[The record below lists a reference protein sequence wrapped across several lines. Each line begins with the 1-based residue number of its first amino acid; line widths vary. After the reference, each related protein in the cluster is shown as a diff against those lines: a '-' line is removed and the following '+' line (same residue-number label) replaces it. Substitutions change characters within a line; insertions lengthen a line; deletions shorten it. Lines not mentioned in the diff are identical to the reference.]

1 MTKQIEQPIKY
12 GKNDVEIISKR
23 KLFNGFFQMVEYQ
36 FRHRL
41 LAGGWSKEIRREVFE
56 RGHAGVVLPY
66 DPKTDSVVLIEQI
79 RLPAIETSETP
90 WLLEAVAGMIEQN
103 ESPEEVIRREAVE
116 EAGLVIGRTEK
127 VLSYLSSPG
136 GTTERMHVFIGE
148 ADSSQAKGVHGLAS
162 ENEDIRVHVVSRV
175 QAYQWVE
182 DGTIDNAATV
192 IAIQW
197 LQLHYQKLHE
207 KWMKSF

>member
-41 LAGGWSKEIRREVFE
+41 FAGGWSKEIRREVFE

-127 VLSYLSSPG
+127 ALSYLSSPG

-148 ADSSQAKGVHGLAS
+148 VDSSQAKGVHGLAS

>member
-41 LAGGWSKEIRREVFE
+41 FAGGWSKEIRREVFE

-66 DPKTDSVVLIEQI
+66 DPKADSVVLIEQI

-90 WLLEAVAGMIEQN
+90 WLLEAIAGMIEQN
-103 ESPEEVIRREAVE
+103 ESPEEVIRREAIE
-116 EAGLVIGRTEK
+116 EAGLIIGRTEK
-127 VLSYLSSPG
+127 ALSYLSSPG

-162 ENEDIRVHVVSRV
+162 ENEDIRVHVVSRE

>member
-1 MTKQIEQPIKY
+1 MTKQIKQPIKY

-41 LAGGWSKEIRREVFE
+41 FAGGWSKEICREVFE

-66 DPKTDSVVLIEQI
+66 DPKTDTVVLIEQI

-90 WLLEAVAGMIEQN
+90 WLLEAVAGMIEPN
-103 ESPEEVIRREAVE
+103 ESPEEVIRREAIE
-116 EAGLVIGRTEK
+116 EAGLIIGRTEK
-127 VLSYLSSPG
+127 AVSYLSSPG

-148 ADSSQAKGVHGLAS
+148 VDSSQAKGGHGLAS
-162 ENEDIRVHVVSRV
+162 ENEDICVHVVSRE

-197 LQLHYQKLHE
+197 LQLNQQKLYE
-207 KWMKSF
+207 KWMKQF

>member
-41 LAGGWSKEIRREVFE
+41 FAGGWSKEIRREVFE

-66 DPKTDSVVLIEQI
+66 DPKADSVVLIEQI

-90 WLLEAVAGMIEQN
+90 WLLEAIAGMIEQN
-103 ESPEEVIRREAVE
+103 ESPEEVIRREAIE
-116 EAGLVIGRTEK
+116 EAGLIIGRTEK
-127 VLSYLSSPG
+127 ALSYLSSPG

-162 ENEDIRVHVVSRV
+162 ENEDIRVHVVSRE

-182 DGTIDNAATV
+182 DGTVDNAATV

>member
-41 LAGGWSKEIRREVFE
+41 FAGEWSKEIRREVFE

-66 DPKTDSVVLIEQI
+66 DPKTNSVVLIEQI

-90 WLLEAVAGMIEQN
+90 WLLEAVAGMIEPN

-116 EAGLVIGRTEK
+116 EAGLIIGRTEK
-127 VLSYLSSPG
+127 AVSYLSSPG

-148 ADSSQAKGVHGLAS
+148 VDSSQAKGVHGLAS
-162 ENEDIRVHVVSRV
+162 ENEDIRVHVVSRE

-197 LQLHYQKLHE
+197 LQLNQQKLYE
-207 KWMKSF
+207 KWMKQF

>member
-12 GKNDVEIISKR
+12 GKNDVEIISTR

-41 LAGGWSKEIRREVFE
+41 FAGGWSKEIRREVFE

-66 DPKTDSVVLIEQI
+66 DPKADSVVLIEQI

-116 EAGLVIGRTEK
+116 EAGLIIGRTEK
-127 VLSYLSSPG
+127 AVSYLSSPG

-148 ADSSQAKGVHGLAS
+148 VDSSQAKGVHGLAS
-162 ENEDIRVHVVSRV
+162 ENEDICVHVVSRE
-175 QAYQWVE
+175 QAFQCVE

-207 KWMKSF
+207 KWMKLC

>member
-41 LAGGWSKEIRREVFE
+41 FAGGWSKEIRREVFE

-127 VLSYLSSPG
+127 ALSYLSSPG

-148 ADSSQAKGVHGLAS
+148 VDSSKAKGVHGLAS

>member
-41 LAGGWSKEIRREVFE
+41 FAGGWSKEIRREVFE

-127 VLSYLSSPG
+127 ALSYLSSPG